1 MKLKKI
7 ASLMLAGI
15 MAVSMLAACGE
26 GKDNGGNA
34 GSSSSETPVAG
45 YSADIL
51 DATNA
56 STKSLMNAKDNST
69 LNAAVKAAGAEAN
82 NSSDLVFL
90 STLNTNYHQLNQNA
104 TDTDVQRIRNAFIGN
119 LNSDTDY
126 VTSNAGKAS
135 VITDNGKYAT
145 LFAFDRKMTDAQI
158 AGVVGSYID
167 DIMMGAVQNDGATK
181 INYTLSAA
189 NTFIGTNAKGVV
201 LVGIQIERTT
211 TNA

>member
-51 DATNA
+51 DATGA
-56 STKSLMNAKDNST
+56 GTKSLMDAEDDGT
-69 LNAAVKAAGAEAN
+69 LNAAVKAAGVEVN
-82 NSSDLVFL
+82 NSSDLDFL
-90 STLNTNYHQLNQNA
+90 RNFNKQFNENA
-104 TDTDVQRIRNAFIGN
+104 SNADVIRIRDAFVGN
-119 LNSDTDY
+119 LNTDTEY
-126 VTSNAGKAS
+126 VTSNSGKAR
-135 VITDNGKYAT
+135 VISENGKYVI
-145 LFAFDRKMTDAQI
+145 LFAFNREMTDAQI
-158 AGVVGSYID
+158 AGAVGNYID
-167 DIMMGAVQNDGATK
+167 DIMDAAVQNSGATK

-189 NTFIGTNAKGVV
+189 NVAVGTAAKGVV

-211 TNA
+211 TNG